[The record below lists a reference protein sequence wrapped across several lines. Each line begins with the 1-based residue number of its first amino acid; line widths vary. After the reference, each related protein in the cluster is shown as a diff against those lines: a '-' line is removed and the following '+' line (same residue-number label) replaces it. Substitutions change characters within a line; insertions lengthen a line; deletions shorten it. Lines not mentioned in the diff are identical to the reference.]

1 MADHGRLGLH
11 HLQFQTYVVHIRSKW
26 TRTDRWGVLM
36 MMVSSKLELEKDLV
50 DKKRLRWKW
59 ILGVAMTA
67 KYLFYTLIYQGND
80 DWKRGK
86 GDEIDLVKMTFKFK
100 FDLDWFLS
108 PLRVCLNLS
117 ENYLE
122 IDFEI
127 FGRHKKMWI

>member
-1 MADHGRLGLH
+1 M
-11 HLQFQTYVVHIRSKW
+11 
-26 TRTDRWGVLM
+26 
-36 MMVSSKLELEKDLV
+36 
-50 DKKRLRWKW
+50 
-59 ILGVAMTA
+59 
-67 KYLFYTLIYQGND
+67 
-80 DWKRGK
+80 GK

-127 FGRHKKMWI
+127 FGRHKKM